1 MNYGYLD
8 FEEWGKELEIK
19 AQEELLVRQNNDQER
34 LNREEESERKTAEF
48 RIKFGNYWYC
58 RDVDTWVDLETR
70 SIPHFDQVNRL
81 CIMNLD
87 CNQTEQSCI
96 TTLLYSINNTEL
108 TIDEYHTRNC
118 RFDENIGWIFVK
130 ENYSVIDSNQYEEST
145 EEELSSENND
155 ESSEEEI
162 ICCKECVRP
171 SEEELD
177 RILDE
182 VDIEPIIKKEENDSD
197 DGHLD

>member
-1 MNYGYLD
+1 MRLNDKNLPFFFRLEFIQKVKVRNV
-8 FEEWGKELEIK
+8 FEKELEIK

-34 LNREEESERKTAEF
+34 LNREEEAERKTAEF

-96 TTLLYSINNTEL
+96 TTLLYLFSK
-108 TIDEYHTRNC
+108 
-118 RFDENIGWIFVK
+118 WISFVDFSQFFLSFLK
-130 ENYSVIDSNQYEEST
+130 SV
-145 EEELSSENND
+145 L
-155 ESSEEEI
+155 
-162 ICCKECVRP
+162 
-171 SEEELD
+171 
-177 RILDE
+177 RILLASFLKDCLIVFGRFLGE
-182 VDIEPIIKKEENDSD
+182 GLSCQP
-197 DGHLD
+197 